1 MYIFYGS
8 CSQNDKYVKGQ
19 SIAVHQYAAE
29 MTKFYITANTLDLVR
44 DLEDFYNIKSLK
56 SVIETILKS
65 KSKSLYVK

>member
-1 MYIFYGS
+1 MNCVPYSLTFAHTAMVNS
-8 CSQNDKYVKGQ
+8 T
-19 SIAVHQYAAE
+19 E

-56 SVIETILKS
+56 SVTETILKS